1 MSEWQTFGEMLAEES
16 RLLGELGTATLAL
29 TEALVA
35 NEPAAIERSER
46 IVEARRVLHGT
57 AYAKRIAMQ
66 KRGFGTLT
74 LPNVCAYAPGP
85 LQRTMYASAHQI
97 TTNSIALR
105 LTVQNNKALILAGFE
120 RLARTVAVMQR
131 AGTEQTG
138 TYRRRG
144 LVAPPEG
151 SVIVSRRA

>member
-1 MSEWQTFGEMLAEES
+1 MSEWQTFHELLVEES
-16 RLLGELGTATLAL
+16 RLLAELNTATLAM

-35 NEPAAIERSER
+35 NEPGAIERTER
-46 IVEARRVLHGT
+46 VVESRRVLHGT
-57 AYAKRIAMQ
+57 AYAQRTAMQ
-66 KRGFGTLT
+66 KRGFGVLT
-74 LPNVCAYAPGP
+74 LPNVCAYAPTA
-85 LQRTMYASAHQI
+85 LQRTMYAATHQI

-144 LVAPPEG
+144 IVAPPEG

>member
-1 MSEWQTFGEMLAEES
+1 MSEWHTFHELLVDES
-16 RLLGELGTATLAL
+16 RLLAELGTATLAL

-35 NEPAAIERSER
+35 NEPEAIERSER
-46 IVEARRVLHGT
+46 LVESRRLLHGT
-57 AYAKRIAMQ
+57 AFAKRTAMQ
-66 KRGFGTLT
+66 KRGFGSLT
-74 LPNVCAYAPGP
+74 LPNVCAYAPAS
-85 LQRTMYASAHQI
+85 LQPTMYTAAHQI
-97 TTNSIALR
+97 TTDSIALR

-144 LVAPPEG
+144 IVAPPEG